1 MTKAFTSGRTKAHHT
16 SMFFRMLIRAAILRR
31 GRAATAL
38 LAMIVAATVATAM
51 LNLFVDVQS
60 KLRKEFRN
68 YGANVV
74 IVAKAGQ
81 TFPPDTLG
89 KAEGVLAGH
98 GIAVPF
104 GYVIARTSNDQPVV
118 VSGTDFDTVQKLDN
132 WWSVTGW
139 PKSQNEALLGVR
151 AASAISPAA
160 QPFDLSF
167 QGRTIHL
174 LPVGVL
180 HTGAAEDSRIYLSLT
195 DFMAWTGEHPST
207 IEIAVSGPP
216 SEVNA
221 TIARLNQVLPEAD
234 VRPVRQIMEGEAR
247 VLGKTRAMLLAAC
260 LLIIG
265 TAALCVLATLTGWVL
280 DRRRDF
286 AIMKALGASHR
297 FISGFFAAE
306 AATLGAVGG
315 LMGFGFGIG
324 IAAWIGRA
332 NFHAPVMPRFE
343 LLPIVLI
350 GCILIALASAIA
362 PISVLRH
369 VQPAMI
375 LKGE

>member
-1 MTKAFTSGRTKAHHT
+1 MTGGRTKARHT
-16 SMFFRMLIRAAILRR
+16 SMFFRMLSRAAILRR

-74 IVAKAGQ
+74 VVAKGSQ
-81 TFPPDTLG
+81 TLPPDTLA
-89 KAEGVLAGH
+89 KAEEVLAGH

-104 GYVIARTSNDQPVV
+104 GYVIARTSNEQPVV
-118 VSGTDFDTVQKLDN
+118 VSGTDFDAVPKLDN
-132 WWSVTGW
+132 WWSVTAW
-139 PKSQNEALLGVR
+139 PKSKNEALLGTR
-151 AASAISPAA
+151 AESAISPALKA
-160 QPFDLSF
+160 FDLSF

-174 LPVGVL
+174 HPVATL
-180 HTGAAEDSRIYLSLT
+180 HTGAGEDSRIYISLT
-195 DFMAWTGEHPST
+195 DFKTWTGEQAST
-207 IEIAVSGPP
+207 IELAVSGPP

-221 TIARLNQVLPEAD
+221 TIARLNEVLPEAD
-234 VRPVRQIMEGEAR
+234 VRPVRQVMEGEAR

-265 TAALCVLATLTGWVL
+265 TAALCVLATLTGRVL

-286 AIMKALGASHR
+286 AIMKALGASHG
-297 FISGFFAAE
+297 FIGGFFAAE
-306 AATLGAVGG
+306 AAFLGAVGA
-315 LMGFGFGIG
+315 LVGFGLGIA

-343 LLPIVLI
+343 LLPIVLV
-350 GCILIALASAIA
+350 GCILVALASAIA
-362 PISVLRH
+362 PISVLRR